1 MAARSEPPL
10 HPSSYALGIPA
21 RDFYAE
27 FLYES
32 RGLSEGQLGERT
44 RWFEALAVDNK
55 HSLLFEFEVLLKG
68 LACYANPKN
77 HPGPRRSVSL
87 VAQNFSTQL
96 EHYHAALGRLVKLSQ
111 RLLARA
117 DRAFVFQRYL
127 ESVLD
132 DDTSRSRLSRS
143 TQDSIEDSLLAL
155 RQGLTSLQ
163 ETTFAI
169 ARSERVTY
177 RTFYALA
184 SLAQREVSTSAYF
197 NPLTA
202 VEFCPEHDR
211 APHPRL
217 LALFSSL
224 EGQDAR
230 RLLTLTTLSL
240 LRLRRYVHLAQ
251 QISRRE
257 SRRESRG
264 ALQLV
269 LAVLHSDARA
279 LVRYIELR
287 AGEALARGYER
298 DLLRTPA
305 NELAGRS
312 RDLRS
317 NGQQL
322 RELREA
328 LTGIAASLRAELKRA
343 FERELAPTDADTPL
357 HELRGQVDRAAAHLE
372 PALENGVLVLGRVLG
387 VRLDDE
393 GLFAEIPSRRAR
405 SERLRLDVWMLAQV
419 VRAFLEKVR
428 ALPHHEER
436 WDGPPTMQFARD
448 FVRYFRAMGY
458 PLLRAADHPEVA
470 PFLMALGRLLDSDH
484 VDPIH
489 VDHAARHA
497 EAFRDYLMALHHR
510 IGEREEL
517 ADEPFDRRRGAEQ
530 LRLYLGL

>member
-10 HPSSYALGIPA
+10 SSYAGALPA

-32 RGLSEGQLGERT
+32 RGLSEERLAERT
-44 RWFEALAVDNK
+44 RWFENLAVDNK
-55 HSLLFEFEVLLKG
+55 HALLFEFEVLLKG

-77 HPGPRRSVSL
+77 HPGPRRTVSL
-87 VAQNFSTQL
+87 VAQNFSSEL
-96 EHYHAALGRLVKLSQ
+96 DHYHAGLARLVKLSQ

-132 DDTSRSRLSRS
+132 DDTSRSRLVRS

-163 ETTFAI
+163 ETTAVV
-169 ARSERVTY
+169 ARSDRVAY

-202 VEFCPEHDR
+202 VEFAPEHDR

-217 LALFSSL
+217 VALFASL
-224 EGQDAR
+224 ESQESR

-240 LRLRRYVHLAQ
+240 LRLRKYLSLAQ
-251 QISRRE
+251 AISRRE
-257 SRRESRG
+257 SRRETRG
-264 ALQLV
+264 PLQLV
-269 LAVLHSDARA
+269 LSVLHSDARA
-279 LVRYIELR
+279 LVRYIDLR
-287 AGEALARGYER
+287 AGDALARGYER

-305 NELAGRS
+305 VELVGRA
-312 RDLRS
+312 RELRS
-317 NGQQL
+317 NGAQL

-343 FERELAPTDADTPL
+343 FERELAPSDSDSQL
-357 HELRGQVDRAAAHLE
+357 HELRAQVDRAASHLE

-387 VRLDDE
+387 IRLDDE
-393 GLFAEIPSRRAR
+393 GLFADYPSRRAR

-428 ALPHHEER
+428 ALPLLEER

-448 FVRYFRAMGY
+448 FVHYFRAMGY
-458 PLLRAADHPEVA
+458 PLLRSADHPQVA
-470 PFLMALGRLLDSDH
+470 PFLLALARLLDSDH

-489 VDHAARHA
+489 VEHAARHA
-497 EAFRDYLMALHHR
+497 EGFRDYLLDLHAR

-517 ADEPFDRRRGAEQ
+517 SGVAFDRRSGAEQ
-530 LRLYLGL
+530 LKLYLGL

>member
-1 MAARSEPPL
+1 MAARSEPPTTS
-10 HPSSYALGIPA
+10 HVLGLPA
-21 RDFYAE
+21 RDYYAE
-27 FLYES
+27 FLFES
-32 RGLSEGQLGERT
+32 RGLDEERLQERT
-44 RWFEALAVDNK
+44 RWFEQLAVDNK
-55 HSLLFEFEVLLKG
+55 HGLLFELEVLLKG

-77 HPGPRRSVSL
+77 HPGPRRAVSL

-96 EHYHAALGRLVKLSQ
+96 DHYHAALGRLVKLAQ

-143 TQDSIEDSLLAL
+143 TQDSIGDSLLAL

-163 ETTFAI
+163 ETAFAI

-202 VEFCPEHDR
+202 VEFAPEHDR
-211 APHPRL
+211 VPHPRL
-217 LALFSSL
+217 AALFSSL

-240 LRLRRYVHLAQ
+240 LRLRKYVHLAQ
-251 QISRRE
+251 QVARRDA
-257 SRRESRG
+257 RRESRG
-264 ALQLV
+264 TLQLV
-269 LAVLHSDARA
+269 LSVLHSDARA

-287 AGEALARGYER
+287 AGEALAKGYER
-298 DLLRTPA
+298 ELLRTPA
-305 NELAGRS
+305 HELTS
-312 RDLRS
+312 RARELRT
-317 NGQQL
+317 NGQQM

-343 FERELAPTDADTPL
+343 FERELHPADAAPSH
-357 HELRGQVDRAAAHLE
+357 HELRAQVDRAASHLE

-393 GLFAEIPSRRAR
+393 GLFADTPSRRAR

-458 PLLRAADHPEVA
+458 PLLRSADHPEVA
-470 PFLMALGRLLDSDH
+470 PFLVALGRLLDSDH

-489 VDHAARHA
+489 VEHAARHA
-497 EAFRDYLMALHHR
+497 ESFRDYLLALHKR

-517 ADEPFDRRRGAEQ
+517 EGVAFDRRQGAEQ